1 MIRYAKNEGNMS
13 QSTERD
19 FEMTAITTPPNKDL
33 TSHYKYIPY
42 ITESKEK
49 WLLIFLQTVYGPVY
63 ILFFFWLYNVLA
75 LSLRYNVFKNLDLS
89 FMASKAADIFSQCFW
104 DVFSGQMGLDLD

>member
-1 MIRYAKNEGNMS
+1 MSSIPRLTARYKCSPKMIRYAKNEGNMS

-49 WLLIFLQTVYGPVY
+49 
-63 ILFFFWLYNVLA
+63 
-75 LSLRYNVFKNLDLS
+75 
-89 FMASKAADIFSQCFW
+89 
-104 DVFSGQMGLDLD
+104 

>member
-1 MIRYAKNEGNMS
+1 MS

-49 WLLIFLQTVYGPVY
+49 
-63 ILFFFWLYNVLA
+63 
-75 LSLRYNVFKNLDLS
+75 
-89 FMASKAADIFSQCFW
+89 
-104 DVFSGQMGLDLD
+104 